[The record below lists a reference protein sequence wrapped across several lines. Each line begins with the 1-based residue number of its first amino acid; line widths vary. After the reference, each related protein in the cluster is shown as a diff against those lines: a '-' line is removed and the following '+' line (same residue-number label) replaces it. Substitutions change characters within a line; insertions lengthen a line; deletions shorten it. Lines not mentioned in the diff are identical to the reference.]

1 MADTPLGKMIIEMGF
16 DDSSFSKG
24 ITGVNKQL
32 AALKND
38 LKTSQT
44 SFSTFGKGVDGV
56 RSPMEVLNKSIAK
69 QKEQL
74 DLLKKSYSGS
84 LVDGKATSSTQN
96 YANQI
101 SRANAQLAQYQAQL
115 KNAAIEQYKQTSILP
130 KLSSGFEK
138 ISGGLDTVSRKTAP
152 VTVGI
157 TAAFA
162 KGIQAATNFNGK
174 MTEIQA
180 LLADDTSPKQLAQ
193 NMDVLSSKSKQW
205 ARQYG
210 IDTSSINEGMEEM
223 IKRGYDF
230 NQTVGAMPA
239 VLDASRASGEDFG
252 TVMSA
257 STAILEQFGLKTEDT
272 ASMMKNTQRVT
283 DSLTFVA
290 NKTSAGFE
298 DMGVAMEYVG
308 PVAHSLGMN
317 VEQTA
322 AAVGLLSNNGIE
334 GEKAGTSLRGALSR
348 LLKPTKQSSAAFEEL
363 GINIDEWK
371 KGNIGLPDM
380 LDTIKKHTE
389 GMTDAEKSS
398 LVAKAFGVEAQ
409 TGMNVLI
416 NQGGDA
422 LRNLTKETQNATGY
436 TKKLADQM
444 NNSDKNAFNKAK
456 ATLEVL
462 SIDLGQKLLP
472 SIIPVVKEIDNL
484 AGSFSKLSPETQQ
497 FIIKMAIAAAAVA
510 PTAKALSGLTS
521 IISGVT
527 GGLARIGAKGAGE
540 LALRGIA
547 TEAEGATAAI
557 AGGGGLSTSLGGIS
571 PILAGLSPVAV
582 GVLGVA
588 GLAGLIIGVSKAVD
602 EAKDR
607 VKFFGQVEVP
617 KETVDKIDNFR
628 DRVDKAKVAM
638 EEFGTGSQNSAQ
650 KVKDAINS
658 LSEGTKGDIDKSTKE
673 LEDAMKRTG
682 YTADQIAE
690 MKKRGENAKSVVA
703 AAANDISQVYINA
716 NKRDEKNRALTVDE
730 QARVSSN
737 MQVIFESEAD
747 ALKITGEK
755 KNTLMKALN
764 GEFNNMSKSQA
775 QQVINDM
782 RGMKEQANK
791 EYEQQKADQ
800 QKLLDG
806 KIITQDTYNENMAAA
821 EQERVDKLR
830 KYGTAVA
837 QAEEVLRGN
846 LKLGE
851 AGYSQWRTNAE
862 NEIRTYTENTGI
874 GLDDL
879 LAKLGDV
886 NKKTADSGNV
896 LAKYAVGMSN
906 DTKKA
911 NDAWNT
917 MIFDP
922 KTGEIKT
929 NIPEAIAEALKGKDG
944 WDNMQFILKNAN
956 LTTNARFAVAEA
968 LIASGQ
974 WDQLSPE
981 QKNLVVNNQQGL
993 LAIADSRQNMKI
1005 WNEMPDSVKKI
1016 LGDNKDF
1023 LQNKETAQQALT
1035 GWNTLPAQTKKLL
1048 GDDTDF
1054 LSKKGNAAQ
1063 ALNTWNSMPEN
1074 VKKLLGNDTD
1084 FQNKK
1089 GAAASAL
1096 KAWDAMPEN
1105 VKKMLANNFD
1115 VLSKKEGATNAILQ
1129 WNNLPTNTKKLLASN
1144 QTASGVNSAN
1154 SWIQNNFLG
1163 KTVDLNANS
1172 KPASDTLNS
1181 FLSTPVSKTI
1191 DLIIKKTNN
1200 AQGTPYHPGG
1210 LAMVNDQKGP
1220 TYKELISLPN
1230 GVSFIPEGRDV
1241 TMPLPKGTK
1250 ILKASK
1256 TAQLIPKY
1264 ADGTGGI
1271 PADAK
1276 IFRDMRAVQQQLVVN
1291 TPVVNNSGQLNT
1303 IIELLKL
1310 MSGSNNE
1317 SLIKAIRALANRPS
1331 VSIFDKKDAAKT
1343 LTKLISENQEKDTLI
1358 QTLIGG
1364 HNP

>member
-16 DDSSFSKG
+16 DDSSFAKG
-24 ITGVNKQL
+24 VTGVNKQL

-56 RSPMEVLNKSIAK
+56 KSPMEVLTKSIEA
-69 QKEQL
+69 QKRQL
-74 DLLKKSYSGS
+74 DLLKKSYNGS
-84 LVDGKATSSTQN
+84 LIDGKASSSTQK
-96 YANQI
+96 YATDI
-101 SRANAQLAQYQAQL
+101 SRANAQL

-130 KLSSGFEK
+130 KMSSGLGKVSSGLSSIASK
-138 ISGGLDTVSRKTAP
+138 AMPASIA
-152 VTVGI
+152 I
-157 TAAFA
+157 TATFA

-180 LLADDTSPKQLAQ
+180 LLSDGTPA
-193 NMDVLSSKSKQW
+193 NVLSKQMDTLSDKSKQW

-210 IDTSSINEGMEEM
+210 IDTSSINDGMEEM

-298 DMGVAMEYVG
+298 DMGIAMEYVG

-472 SIIPVVKEIDNL
+472 SIVPIVKEIDNL
-484 AGSFSKLSPETQQ
+484 AGSFEKLSPETQQ
-497 FIIKMAIAAAAVA
+497 FIIKMAIAAAAVY
-510 PTAKALSGLTS
+510 PTTKALEKMTDATKGVIDGLKY
-521 IISGVT
+521 
-527 GGLARIGAKGAGE
+527 LGAKEAGK

-547 TEAEGATAAI
+547 TEAGGATAAI
-557 AGGGGLSTSLGGIS
+557 SGGGGLSASLGGIS

-628 DRVDKAKVAM
+628 DRIDKAKVAM

-673 LEDAMKRTG
+673 LEEAMKRTG
-682 YTADQIAE
+682 YTAEQIAE
-690 MKKRGENAKSVVA
+690 MKKRGESAKSVVE

-747 ALKITGEK
+747 ALKITGDK

-782 RGMKEQANK
+782 RGMREQANK
-791 EYEQQKADQ
+791 EYDQQAADQ
-800 QKLLDG
+800 
-806 KIITQDTYNENMAAA
+806 
-821 EQERVDKLR
+821 
-830 KYGTAVA
+830 
-837 QAEEVLRGN
+837 
-846 LKLGE
+846 
-851 AGYSQWRTNAE
+851 
-862 NEIRTYTENTGI
+862 
-874 GLDDL
+874 
-879 LAKLGDV
+879 
-886 NKKTADSGNV
+886 
-896 LAKYAVGMSN
+896 
-906 DTKKA
+906 
-911 NDAWNT
+911 
-917 MIFDP
+917 
-922 KTGEIKT
+922 
-929 NIPEAIAEALKGKDG
+929 
-944 WDNMQFILKNAN
+944 KNC
-956 LTTNARFAVAEA
+956 LT
-968 LIASGQ
+968 
-974 WDQLSPE
+974 
-981 QKNLVVNNQQGL
+981 
-993 LAIADSRQNMKI
+993 
-1005 WNEMPDSVKKI
+1005 VK
-1016 LGDNKDF
+1016 
-1023 LQNKETAQQALT
+1023 
-1035 GWNTLPAQTKKLL
+1035 
-1048 GDDTDF
+1048 
-1054 LSKKGNAAQ
+1054 
-1063 ALNTWNSMPEN
+1063 
-1074 VKKLLGNDTD
+1074 
-1084 FQNKK
+1084 
-1089 GAAASAL
+1089 
-1096 KAWDAMPEN
+1096 
-1105 VKKMLANNFD
+1105 
-1115 VLSKKEGATNAILQ
+1115 
-1129 WNNLPTNTKKLLASN
+1129 
-1144 QTASGVNSAN
+1144 
-1154 SWIQNNFLG
+1154 
-1163 KTVDLNANS
+1163 
-1172 KPASDTLNS
+1172 
-1181 FLSTPVSKTI
+1181 
-1191 DLIIKKTNN
+1191 
-1200 AQGTPYHPGG
+1200 
-1210 LAMVNDQKGP
+1210 
-1220 TYKELISLPN
+1220 
-1230 GVSFIPEGRDV
+1230 
-1241 TMPLPKGTK
+1241 
-1250 ILKASK
+1250 
-1256 TAQLIPKY
+1256 
-1264 ADGTGGI
+1264 
-1271 PADAK
+1271 
-1276 IFRDMRAVQQQLVVN
+1276 
-1291 TPVVNNSGQLNT
+1291 
-1303 IIELLKL
+1303 
-1310 MSGSNNE
+1310 
-1317 SLIKAIRALANRPS
+1317 
-1331 VSIFDKKDAAKT
+1331 
-1343 LTKLISENQEKDTLI
+1343 
-1358 QTLIGG
+1358 
-1364 HNP
+1364 

>member
-16 DDSSFSKG
+16 DDSSFAKG
-24 ITGVNKQL
+24 VTGVNKQL

-56 RSPMEVLNKSIAK
+56 KSPMEVLTKSIEA
-69 QKEQL
+69 QKRQL
-74 DLLKKSYSGS
+74 DLLKKSYNGS
-84 LVDGKATSSTQN
+84 LIDGKASSSTQK
-96 YANQI
+96 YATDI
-101 SRANAQLAQYQAQL
+101 SRANAQLMQYQAQL

-130 KLSSGFEK
+130 KMSSGLGKVSSGLSSIASK
-138 ISGGLDTVSRKTAP
+138 AMPASIA
-152 VTVGI
+152 I
-157 TAAFA
+157 TATFA

-180 LLADDTSPKQLAQ
+180 LLSDGTPA
-193 NMDVLSSKSKQW
+193 NVLSKQMDTLSDKSKQW

-210 IDTSSINEGMEEM
+210 IDTSSINDGMEEM

-521 IISGVT
+521 ILSGVT
-527 GGLARIGAKGAGE
+527 GGLARFGARGAGK
-540 LALRGIA
+540 LALEGIT
-547 TEAEGATAAI
+547 TEAGLAAK
-557 AGGGGLSTSLGGIS
+557 AVGGSGGLAAELGGIS
-571 PILAGLSPVAV
+571 PILAGISPIAV
-582 GVLGVA
+582 GALGTA
-588 GLAGLIIGVSKAVD
+588 GLAGLIIGVLDQVSKLEDKHNVFGTINVPDETYNKVKNFEEKVEGLKTATEKFGAIGPKAFNDVKQAIADMGTAANSDIDAATQKLIDDAKILGWSDDQIKNLKQGGSKAKDVIKAATD
-602 EAKDR
+602 DMTNIYQNAAKNHR
-607 VKFFGQVEVP
+607 Q
-617 KETVDKIDNFR
+617 I
-628 DRVDKAKVAM
+628 
-638 EEFGTGSQNSAQ
+638 
-650 KVKDAINS
+650 
-658 LSEGTKGDIDKSTKE
+658 
-673 LEDAMKRTG
+673 
-682 YTADQIAE
+682 TADENSKIIADQ
-690 MKKRGENAKSVVA
+690 N
-703 AAANDISQVYINA
+703 
-716 NKRDEKNRALTVDE
+716 
-730 QARVSSN
+730 
-737 MQVIFESEAD
+737 VIAGQELD
-747 ALKITGEK
+747 ALKITGSK
-755 KNTLMKALN
+755 KTAVMKALN
-764 GEFNNMSKSQA
+764 GDMTNMSVETANNVSDSLTKLMDSENDSYKKKMAAAKELFENGKMSAQEYNETTEA
-775 QQVINDM
+775 YNNQHKQIMEKYGVDLAATQQVIIDNMQKGTQSYGAYM
-782 RGMKEQANK
+782 RRQSEQFANYGLDFEEMLK
-791 EYEQQKADQ
+791 KAGSGAKSSTQELGDSSKLLAQYAKNMSSDVKKAD
-800 QKLLDG
+800 
-806 KIITQDTYNENMAAA
+806 DTWNS
-821 EQERVDKLR
+821 L
-830 KYGTAVA
+830 
-837 QAEEVLRGN
+837 VL
-846 LKLGE
+846 
-851 AGYSQWRTNAE
+851 
-862 NEIRTYTENTGI
+862 
-874 GLDDL
+874 
-879 LAKLGDV
+879 
-886 NKKTADSGNV
+886 
-896 LAKYAVGMSN
+896 
-906 DTKKA
+906 
-911 NDAWNT
+911 
-917 MIFDP
+917 DP
-922 KTGEIKT
+922 KTGKV
-929 NIPEAIAEALKGKDG
+929 
-944 WDNMQFILKNAN
+944 
-956 LTTNARFAVAEA
+956 TTNAAQVVADTLKQKGGWEQIQFVIKHANLSTNAKASILEAV
-968 LIASGQ
+968 IASGQ
-974 WDQLSPE
+974 WDSLSPKDKE
-981 QKNLVVNNQQGL
+981 LFIHNQQGL
-993 LAIADSRQNMKI
+993 LAIAASQQKLNE
-1005 WNEMPDSVKKI
+1005 WNSIPDEV
-1016 LGDNKDF
+1016 
-1023 LQNKETAQQALT
+1023 
-1035 GWNTLPAQTKKLL
+1035 KKLL
-1048 GDDTDF
+1048 GD
-1054 LSKKGNAAQ
+1054 
-1063 ALNTWNSMPEN
+1063 NSNFINNEAN
-1074 VKKLLGNDTD
+1074 
-1084 FQNKK
+1084 
-1089 GAAASAL
+1089 ASAIL
-1096 KAWDAMPEN
+1096 DAWNKATLE
-1105 VKKMLANNFD
+1105 
-1115 VLSKKEGATNAILQ
+1115 E
-1129 WNNLPTNTKKLLASN
+1129 KKLLAQNLTLKPKMDAQAIIDSLQGKTVPLGAN
-1144 QTASGVNSAN
+1144 NNTGQGVNSAAAT
-1154 SWIQNNFLG
+1154 IAALQG
-1163 KTVDLNANS
+1163 KTVGIDANDS
-1172 KPASDTLNS
+1172 GARKTLS
-1181 FLSTPVSKTI
+1181 GFLGDIPTSKTI
-1191 DLIIKKTNN
+1191 DLIINKTNN

-1271 PADAK
+1271 PANAK

-1291 TPVVNNSGQLNT
+1291 TPVVDNSSQLNV

-1317 SLIKAIRALANRPS
+1317 SLIKAIQSLANRPS
-1331 VSIFDKKDAAKT
+1331 VSVFDKKDAAKT

>member
-16 DDSSFSKG
+16 DDSSFAKG
-24 ITGVNKQL
+24 VTGVNKQL

-56 RSPMEVLNKSIAK
+56 RSPMEVLTKSIET
-69 QKEQL
+69 QKRQL
-74 DLLKKSYSGS
+74 DLLKKSYNGS
-84 LVDGKATSSTQN
+84 LIDGKASSSTQK
-96 YANQI
+96 YATDI
-101 SRANAQLAQYQAQL
+101 SRANAQLMQYQAQL

-130 KLSSGFEK
+130 KMSSGLGK
-138 ISGGLDTVSRKTAP
+138 VSSGLNSIASKAMP
-152 VTVGI
+152 ASIAI
-157 TAAFA
+157 TATFA

-180 LLADDTSPKQLAQ
+180 LLSDGTPA
-193 NMDVLSSKSKQW
+193 NVLSKQMDALSDKSKQW

-210 IDTSSINEGMEEM
+210 IDTSSINDGMEEM

-298 DMGVAMEYVG
+298 DMGIAMEYVG

-497 FIIKMAIAAAAVA
+497 FIVHMALGAAAIA

-521 IISGVT
+521 ILSGVT
-527 GGLARIGAKGAGE
+527 GGLAKLGAKGAGE
-540 LALRGIA
+540 LALKGIA
-547 TEAEGATAAI
+547 TGATGAATEV
-557 AGGGGLSTSLGGIS
+557 GGLSAV
-571 PILAGLSPVAV
+571 LAGMGPASMIAI
-582 GVLGVA
+582 GALGAA
-588 GLAGLIIGVSKAVD
+588 GLGLVIWKLTEGLREQQKEVSKWGTVVGS
-602 EAKDR
+602 EASGKLDTLNQ
-607 VKFFGQVEVP
+607 KF
-617 KETVDKIDNFR
+617 
-628 DRVDKAKVAM
+628 VA
-638 EEFGTGSQNSAQ
+638 
-650 KVKDAINS
+650 VKDAAIQFDVQGSPAIGNVKQAIS
-658 LSEGTKGDIDKSTKE
+658 DLGTAASES
-673 LEDAMKRTG
+673 
-682 YTADQIAE
+682 
-690 MKKRGENAKSVVA
+690 
-703 AAANDISQVYINA
+703 
-716 NKRDEKNRALTVDE
+716 
-730 QARVSSN
+730 
-737 MQVIFESEAD
+737 
-747 ALKITGEK
+747 ITE
-755 KNTLMKALN
+755 TEKALIK
-764 GEFNNMSKSQA
+764 GAETAGLTDK
-775 QQVINDM
+775 QVNDAKA
-782 RGMKEQANK
+782 GL
-791 EYEQQKADQ
+791 EQQKANVQSITDQTTAIYQNAANAHRGITDTERSIVESNQ
-800 QKLLDG
+800 QKLIETTIKNYGITGNKAKEVMKVFNGDLKSMNDDALKQSSAGISKMMQEEIKTYKTGQASLDSAKASG
-806 KIITQDTYNENMAAA
+806 K
-821 EQERVDKLR
+821 
-830 KYGTAVA
+830 
-837 QAEEVLRGN
+837 
-846 LKLGE
+846 LKADE
-851 AGYSQWRTNAE
+851 Y
-862 NEIRTYTENTGI
+862 
-874 GLDDL
+874 
-879 LAKLGDV
+879 
-886 NKKTADSGNV
+886 NKKTQALEKSHNDTME
-896 LAKYAVGMSN
+896 KYGEEYVKVRAEQQQREIDNLQGGAHKIERQRAIIQKNQQQLKDDFKKFGLDYDQVMSN
-906 DTKKA
+906 VGKSGDKGSKAFGDTGNLIAQYTTKMSADAKKA
-911 NDAWNT
+911 NDSWNG
-917 MIFDP
+917 IILDP
-922 KTGEIKT
+922 KTGKMT
-929 NIPEAIAEALKGKDG
+929 TDAPKAIAEALNAKGG

-956 LTTNARFAVAEA
+956 LSTNARIKIAEA
-968 LIASGQ
+968 LIANGQ
-974 WDQLSPE
+974 WNQMTPE
-981 QKNLVVNNQQGL
+981 QKQLVVNNNPALQ
-993 LAIADSRQNMKI
+993 AITS
-1005 WNEMPDSVKKI
+1005 
-1016 LGDNKDF
+1016 G
-1023 LQNKETAQQALT
+1023 
-1035 GWNTLPAQTKKLL
+1035 
-1048 GDDTDF
+1048 
-1054 LSKKGNAAQ
+1054 KGSMAS
-1063 ALNTWNSMPEN
+1063 WNSMPEN

-1089 GAAASAL
+1089 GAAANAL

-1105 VKKMLANNFD
+1105 VKKMFADNAD
-1115 VLSKKEGATNAILQ
+1115 VLSKKKGAADAITQ
-1129 WNNLPTNTKKLLASN
+1129 WNSLSPKQQKLLA
-1144 QTASGVNSAN
+1144 
-1154 SWIQNNFLG
+1154 QNLTG
-1163 KTVDLNANS
+1163 DG
-1172 KPASDTLNS
+1172 
-1181 FLSTPVSKTI
+1181 VSKAQRAI
-1191 DLIIKKTNN
+1191 DSLPKEKNTTLTTTHKNIFQEIYEKITKHATGTN
-1200 AQGTPYHPGG
+1200 YHQGG
-1210 LAMVNDQKGP
+1210 LAMVNDQKGSL
-1220 TYKELISLPN
+1220 YKELITLPT
-1230 GVSFIPEGRDV
+1230 GQSFIPEGRDV
-1241 TMPLPKGTK
+1241 VLNLPRGSSV
-1250 ILKASK
+1250 LKASK

-1271 PADAK
+1271 PANAK

-1291 TPVVNNSGQLNT
+1291 APGIDNSGQLNA

-1317 SLIKAIRALANRPS
+1317 SLIKAIQSLANRP
-1331 VSIFDKKDAAKT
+1331 VNAVFDKDEAARA
-1343 LTKLISENQEKDTLI
+1343 LTPSITKQQSINQSIDNI
-1358 QTLIGG
+1358 VNGRR
-1364 HNP
+1364 N

>member
-16 DDSSFSKG
+16 DDSSFAKG
-24 ITGVNKQL
+24 VTGVNKQL

-56 RSPMEVLNKSIAK
+56 KSPMEVLTKSIEA
-69 QKEQL
+69 QKRQL
-74 DLLKKSYSGS
+74 DLLKKSYNGS
-84 LVDGKATSSTQN
+84 LIDGKASSSTQK
-96 YANQI
+96 YATDI
-101 SRANAQLAQYQAQL
+101 SRANAQL

-130 KLSSGFEK
+130 KMSSGLGKVSSGLSSIASK
-138 ISGGLDTVSRKTAP
+138 AMPASIA
-152 VTVGI
+152 I
-157 TAAFA
+157 TATFA

-180 LLADDTSPKQLAQ
+180 LLSDGTPA
-193 NMDVLSSKSKQW
+193 NVLSKQMDTLSDKSKQW

-210 IDTSSINEGMEEM
+210 IDTSSINDGMEEM

-472 SIIPVVKEIDNL
+472 SIVPIVKEIDNL
-484 AGSFSKLSPETQQ
+484 AGSFEKLSPETQQ
-497 FIIKMAIAAAAVA
+497 FIIKMAIAAAAVY
-510 PTAKALSGLTS
+510 PTTKALEKMTDATKGVIDGLKY
-521 IISGVT
+521 
-527 GGLARIGAKGAGE
+527 LGAKGAGK

-547 TEAEGATAAI
+547 TEAGGATAAI
-557 AGGGGLSTSLGGIS
+557 SGGGGLSASLGGIS

-628 DRVDKAKVAM
+628 DRIDKAKVAM

-673 LEDAMKRTG
+673 LEEAMKRTG
-682 YTADQIAE
+682 YTAEQIAE
-690 MKKRGENAKSVVA
+690 MKKRGESAKSVVE

-747 ALKITGEK
+747 ALKITGDK

-782 RGMKEQANK
+782 RGMREQANK
-791 EYEQQKADQ
+791 EYDQQAADQ
-800 QKLLDG
+800 
-806 KIITQDTYNENMAAA
+806 
-821 EQERVDKLR
+821 
-830 KYGTAVA
+830 
-837 QAEEVLRGN
+837 
-846 LKLGE
+846 
-851 AGYSQWRTNAE
+851 
-862 NEIRTYTENTGI
+862 
-874 GLDDL
+874 
-879 LAKLGDV
+879 
-886 NKKTADSGNV
+886 
-896 LAKYAVGMSN
+896 
-906 DTKKA
+906 
-911 NDAWNT
+911 
-917 MIFDP
+917 
-922 KTGEIKT
+922 
-929 NIPEAIAEALKGKDG
+929 
-944 WDNMQFILKNAN
+944 KNC
-956 LTTNARFAVAEA
+956 LT
-968 LIASGQ
+968 
-974 WDQLSPE
+974 
-981 QKNLVVNNQQGL
+981 
-993 LAIADSRQNMKI
+993 
-1005 WNEMPDSVKKI
+1005 VK
-1016 LGDNKDF
+1016 
-1023 LQNKETAQQALT
+1023 
-1035 GWNTLPAQTKKLL
+1035 
-1048 GDDTDF
+1048 
-1054 LSKKGNAAQ
+1054 
-1063 ALNTWNSMPEN
+1063 
-1074 VKKLLGNDTD
+1074 
-1084 FQNKK
+1084 
-1089 GAAASAL
+1089 
-1096 KAWDAMPEN
+1096 
-1105 VKKMLANNFD
+1105 
-1115 VLSKKEGATNAILQ
+1115 
-1129 WNNLPTNTKKLLASN
+1129 
-1144 QTASGVNSAN
+1144 
-1154 SWIQNNFLG
+1154 
-1163 KTVDLNANS
+1163 
-1172 KPASDTLNS
+1172 
-1181 FLSTPVSKTI
+1181 
-1191 DLIIKKTNN
+1191 
-1200 AQGTPYHPGG
+1200 
-1210 LAMVNDQKGP
+1210 
-1220 TYKELISLPN
+1220 
-1230 GVSFIPEGRDV
+1230 
-1241 TMPLPKGTK
+1241 
-1250 ILKASK
+1250 
-1256 TAQLIPKY
+1256 
-1264 ADGTGGI
+1264 
-1271 PADAK
+1271 
-1276 IFRDMRAVQQQLVVN
+1276 
-1291 TPVVNNSGQLNT
+1291 
-1303 IIELLKL
+1303 
-1310 MSGSNNE
+1310 
-1317 SLIKAIRALANRPS
+1317 
-1331 VSIFDKKDAAKT
+1331 
-1343 LTKLISENQEKDTLI
+1343 
-1358 QTLIGG
+1358 
-1364 HNP
+1364 

>member
-16 DDSSFSKG
+16 DDSSFAKG
-24 ITGVNKQL
+24 VTGVNKQL

-56 RSPMEVLNKSIAK
+56 KSPMEVLTKSIEA
-69 QKEQL
+69 QKRQL
-74 DLLKKSYSGS
+74 DLLKKSYNGS
-84 LVDGKATSSTQN
+84 LIDGKASSSTQK
-96 YANQI
+96 YATDI
-101 SRANAQLAQYQAQL
+101 SRANAQLMQYQAQL

-130 KLSSGFEK
+130 KMSSGLGKVSSGLSSIASK
-138 ISGGLDTVSRKTAP
+138 AMPASIA
-152 VTVGI
+152 
-157 TAAFA
+157 
-162 KGIQAATNFNGK
+162 IQAATNFNGK

-180 LLADDTSPKQLAQ
+180 LLSDGTPA
-193 NMDVLSSKSKQW
+193 NVLSKQMDTLSDKSKQW

-210 IDTSSINEGMEEM
+210 IDTSSINDGMEEM

-521 IISGVT
+521 ILSGVT
-527 GGLARIGAKGAGE
+527 GGLARFGARGAGK
-540 LALRGIA
+540 LALEGIT
-547 TEAEGATAAI
+547 TEAGLAAK
-557 AGGGGLSTSLGGIS
+557 AVGGSGGLAAELGGIS
-571 PILAGLSPVAV
+571 PILAGISPIAV
-582 GVLGVA
+582 GALGTA
-588 GLAGLIIGVSKAVD
+588 GLAGLIIGVLDQVSKLEDKHNVFGTINVPDETYNKVKNFEEKVEGLKTATEKFGAIGPKAFNDVKQAIADMGTAANSDIDAATQKLIDDAKILGWSDDQIKNLKQGGSKAKDVIKAATD
-602 EAKDR
+602 DMTNIYQNAAKNHR
-607 VKFFGQVEVP
+607 Q
-617 KETVDKIDNFR
+617 I
-628 DRVDKAKVAM
+628 
-638 EEFGTGSQNSAQ
+638 
-650 KVKDAINS
+650 
-658 LSEGTKGDIDKSTKE
+658 
-673 LEDAMKRTG
+673 
-682 YTADQIAE
+682 TADENSKIIADQ
-690 MKKRGENAKSVVA
+690 N
-703 AAANDISQVYINA
+703 
-716 NKRDEKNRALTVDE
+716 
-730 QARVSSN
+730 
-737 MQVIFESEAD
+737 VIAGQELD
-747 ALKITGEK
+747 ALKITGSK
-755 KNTLMKALN
+755 KTAVMKALN
-764 GEFNNMSKSQA
+764 GDMTNMSVETANNVSDSLTKLMDSENDSYKKKMAAAKELFENGKMSAQEYNETTEA
-775 QQVINDM
+775 YNNQHKQIMEKYGVDLAATQQVIIDNMQKGTQSYGAYM
-782 RGMKEQANK
+782 RRQSEQFANYGLDFEEMLK
-791 EYEQQKADQ
+791 KAGSGAKSSTQELGDSSKLLAQYAKNMSSDVKKAD
-800 QKLLDG
+800 
-806 KIITQDTYNENMAAA
+806 DTWNS
-821 EQERVDKLR
+821 L
-830 KYGTAVA
+830 
-837 QAEEVLRGN
+837 VL
-846 LKLGE
+846 
-851 AGYSQWRTNAE
+851 
-862 NEIRTYTENTGI
+862 
-874 GLDDL
+874 
-879 LAKLGDV
+879 
-886 NKKTADSGNV
+886 
-896 LAKYAVGMSN
+896 
-906 DTKKA
+906 
-911 NDAWNT
+911 
-917 MIFDP
+917 DP
-922 KTGEIKT
+922 KTGKV
-929 NIPEAIAEALKGKDG
+929 
-944 WDNMQFILKNAN
+944 
-956 LTTNARFAVAEA
+956 TTNAAQVVADTLKQKGGWEQIQFVMKHANLSTNAKASILEAV
-968 LIASGQ
+968 IASGQ
-974 WDQLSPE
+974 WDSLSPKDKE
-981 QKNLVVNNQQGL
+981 LFIHNQQGL
-993 LAIADSRQNMKI
+993 LAIAASQQKLNE
-1005 WNEMPDSVKKI
+1005 WNSIPDEV
-1016 LGDNKDF
+1016 
-1023 LQNKETAQQALT
+1023 
-1035 GWNTLPAQTKKLL
+1035 KKLL
-1048 GDDTDF
+1048 GD
-1054 LSKKGNAAQ
+1054 
-1063 ALNTWNSMPEN
+1063 NSNFINNEAN
-1074 VKKLLGNDTD
+1074 
-1084 FQNKK
+1084 
-1089 GAAASAL
+1089 ASAIL
-1096 KAWDAMPEN
+1096 DAWNKATLE
-1105 VKKMLANNFD
+1105 
-1115 VLSKKEGATNAILQ
+1115 E
-1129 WNNLPTNTKKLLASN
+1129 KKLLAQNLTLKPKMDAQAIIDSLQGKTVPLGAN
-1144 QTASGVNSAN
+1144 NNTGQGVNSAAAT
-1154 SWIQNNFLG
+1154 IAALQG
-1163 KTVDLNANS
+1163 KTVGIDANDS
-1172 KPASDTLNS
+1172 GARKTLS
-1181 FLSTPVSKTI
+1181 GFLGDIPTSKTI
-1191 DLIIKKTNN
+1191 DLIINKTNN

-1271 PADAK
+1271 PANAK

-1291 TPVVNNSGQLNT
+1291 TPVVDNSSQLNV

-1317 SLIKAIRALANRPS
+1317 SLIKAIQSLANRPS
-1331 VSIFDKKDAAKT
+1331 VSVFDKKDAAKT

>member
-16 DDSSFSKG
+16 DDSSFAKG
-24 ITGVNKQL
+24 VTGVNKQL
-32 AALKND
+32 SALKND

-56 RSPMEVLNKSIAK
+56 RSPMEVLTKSIET
-69 QKEQL
+69 QKRQL
-74 DLLKKSYSGS
+74 DLLKKSYDGS
-84 LVDGKATSSTQN
+84 LVDGKASSSTQK
-96 YANQI
+96 YAADI
-101 SRANAQLAQYQAQL
+101 SRANAQLMQYHAQL

-130 KLSSGFEK
+130 KMSSGLGK
-138 ISGGLDTVSRKTAP
+138 VSSGLNSIASKAMP
-152 VTVGI
+152 ASIAI
-157 TAAFA
+157 TATFA

-180 LLADDTSPKQLAQ
+180 LLSDGTPA
-193 NMDVLSSKSKQW
+193 NVLSKQMDTLSDKSKQW

-210 IDTSSINEGMEEM
+210 IDTSSINDGMEEM

-422 LRNLTKETQNATGY
+422 LHNLTKETQNATGY

-484 AGSFSKLSPETQQ
+484 AGSFEKLSPETQQ
-497 FIIKMAIAAAAVA
+497 FIIHMALGAAAIA

-547 TEAEGATAAI
+547 TEAGGATAAI
-557 AGGGGLSTSLGGIS
+557 AGGGGLSASLAGIS

-582 GVLGVA
+582 GALGVA
-588 GLAGLIIGVSKAVD
+588 GLAGLIIVVSKAVD
-602 EAKDR
+602 EAKER
-607 VKFFGQVEVP
+607 MKLFGTVNVP
-617 KETVDKIDNFR
+617 QETVSKVENFKSKID
-628 DRVDKAKVAM
+628 DL
-638 EEFGTGSQNSAQ
+638 TGATT
-650 KVKDAINS
+650 
-658 LSEGTKGDIDKSTKE
+658 LFETEGTKAFKNVAQAISDLKTTTDSDIDSSTKKLVDE
-673 LEDAMKRTG
+673 AKNLGFGKDVIDNIKSGGT
-682 YTADQIAE
+682 TAKA
-690 MKKRGENAKSVVA
+690 VVQQA
-703 AAANDISQVYINA
+703 TDEITNIYKNA
-716 NKRDEKNRALTVDE
+716 NGE
-730 QARVSSN
+730 QGKLSFIQQT
-737 MQVIFESEAD
+737 QVA
-747 ALKITGEK
+747 T
-755 KNTLMKALN
+755 
-764 GEFNNMSKSQA
+764 A
-775 QQVINDM
+775 QQ
-782 RGMKEQANK
+782 
-791 EYEQQKADQ
+791 
-800 QKLLDG
+800 
-806 KIITQDTYNENMAAA
+806 KIA
-821 EQERVDKLR
+821 EQEI
-830 KYGTAVA
+830 TA
-837 QAEEVLRGN
+837 
-846 LKLGE
+846 LG
-851 AGYSQWRTNAE
+851 
-862 NEIRTYTENTGI
+862 ITG
-874 GLDDL
+874 
-879 LAKLGDV
+879 
-886 NKKTADSGNV
+886 NKKKALMQA
-896 LAKYAVGMSN
+896 LAGDINNISAQQAREYEANIQEILNKSN
-906 DTKKA
+906 DTFSQKKSQLEDLL
-911 NDAWNT
+911 NHGKITQEQYTSQEKQIQNEHDATTKAYLSTLENMIMKQGEGLLEGTDQYNT
-917 MIFDP
+917 WYNSA
-922 KTGEIKT
+922 K
-929 NIPEAIAEALKGKDG
+929 
-944 WDNMQFILKNAN
+944 FILEQYGVNIDSLSQK
-956 LTTNARFAVAEA
+956 
-968 LIASGQ
+968 SGT
-974 WDQLSPE
+974 
-981 QKNLVVNNQQGL
+981 
-993 LAIADSRQNMKI
+993 AIDAITATSNSLQI
-1005 WNEMPDSVKKI
+1005 WNSIPDPV
-1016 LGDNKDF
+1016 
-1023 LQNKETAQQALT
+1023 
-1035 GWNTLPAQTKKLL
+1035 KKLL
-1048 GDDTDF
+1048 GDNSDF
-1054 LSKKGNAAQ
+1054 KNHEDEATQLLIA
-1063 ALNTWNSMPEN
+1063 WN
-1074 VKKLLGNDTD
+1074 
-1084 FQNKK
+1084 
-1089 GAAASAL
+1089 
-1096 KAWDAMPEN
+1096 
-1105 VKKMLANNFD
+1105 LAT
-1115 VLSKKEGATNAILQ
+1115 APA
-1129 WNNLPTNTKKLLASN
+1129 KKLLAEDLTKNPTMSAQAMIN
-1144 QTASGVNSAN
+1144 TLTGKSVPLGAIDGTGKGVNSAAAT
-1154 SWIQNNFLG
+1154 IAALQG
-1163 KTVDLNANS
+1163 KTVGIDANDS
-1172 KPASDTLNS
+1172 GARKTLS
-1181 FLSTPVSKTI
+1181 GFLGDIPTSKTI
-1191 DLIIKKTNN
+1191 DLIINKTNN

-1271 PADAK
+1271 PANAK
-1276 IFRDMRAVQQQLVVN
+1276 IFSDMRAVQQQLVVN
-1291 TPVVNNSGQLNT
+1291 APVADNSSQLNT

-1331 VSIFDKKDAAKT
+1331 VSVFDKKDAAKT

>member
-115 KNAAIEQYKQTSILP
+115 KNAAVEQYKQTSILP

-180 LLADDTSPKQLAQ
+180 LLSDGTPA
-193 NMDVLSSKSKQW
+193 NVLSKQMDTLSDKSKQW

-210 IDTSSINEGMEEM
+210 IDTSSINDGMEEM

-298 DMGVAMEYVG
+298 DMGVAMEYIG
-308 PVAHSLGMN
+308 PVANSLGMSL
-317 VEQTA
+317 EETSSA
-322 AAVGLLSNNGIE
+322 IGLLSNNGIE

-348 LLKPTKQSSAAFEEL
+348 LLKPTKQSSAAFQEL
-363 GINIDEWK
+363 GINLDEWK

-380 LDTIKKHTE
+380 LDTIKKSTE
-389 GMTDAEKSS
+389 GMTQAEKSS
-398 LVAKAFGVEAQ
+398 LIAKAFGTEAQ
-409 TGMNVLI
+409 TGMNILI
-416 NQGGDA
+416 NQGGNA

-521 IISGVT
+521 ILSGVT

-547 TEAEGATAAI
+547 TEAGGATAAI
-557 AGGGGLSTSLGGIS
+557 AGGGGLSASLAGIS

-582 GVLGVA
+582 GALGVA
-588 GLAGLIIGVSKAVD
+588 GLAGLIVGVSKAVD
-602 EAKDR
+602 DAKDR

-617 KETVDKIDNFR
+617 KETVDKIDDFR

-658 LSEGTKGDIDKSTKE
+658 LSEGTKGDIDKATKE
-673 LEDAMKRTG
+673 VEAAMKRQG
-682 YTADQIAE
+682 YTDEQIEE
-690 MKKRGENAKSVVA
+690 MKSRGEKAKNTVQA
-703 AAANDISQVYINA
+703 AASDISQVYINA
-716 NKRDEKNRALTVDE
+716 NKRDVRNRALTVDE

-737 MQVIFESEAD
+737 MKVIFESEAD
-747 ALKITGEK
+747 ALKITGDK

-775 QQVINDM
+775 QQVVNDM
-782 RGMKEQANK
+782 RGMREQANK
-791 EYEQQKADQ
+791 EYDQ
-800 QKLLDG
+800 QTSDLKTLLDDQ
-806 KIITQDTYNENMAAA
+806 IITKQTYNERMAAA
-821 EQERVDKLR
+821 EQERKEKLER
-830 KYGTAVA
+830 YGVAVA
-837 QAEEVLRGN
+837 KAEDVIRGN

-851 AGYSQWRTNAE
+851 AGYKEWRENAE
-862 NEIRTYTENTGI
+862 AEM
-874 GLDDL
+874 GLYGESFDEALAKAGDASKKLGDNGKL
-879 LAKLGDV
+879 LAKY
-886 NKKTADSGNV
+886 TT
-896 LAKYAVGMSN
+896 GMS
-906 DTKKA
+906 DDAKKA
-911 NDAWNT
+911 NDAWNSI
-917 MIFDP
+917 IFDP

-929 NIPEAIAEALKGKDG
+929 NAPEAIAEAVKSKEG

-956 LTTNARFAVAEA
+956 LTTNARFTVAEA

-1115 VLSKKEGATNAILQ
+1115 VLAKKEGATNAILQ

-1144 QTASGVNSAN
+1144 QTSEGVNSAN
-1154 SWIQNNFLG
+1154 SWIENNFRG
-1163 KTVDLNANS
+1163 KTADLLANS
-1172 KPASDTLNS
+1172 QPAVDTLNS
-1181 FLSTPVSKTI
+1181 FLNLPAAKTVQIVASTTK
-1191 DLIIKKTNN
+1191 N

-1271 PADAK
+1271 PANAK

-1291 TPVVNNSGQLNT
+1291 TPVVDNSSQLNV

-1317 SLIKAIRALANRPS
+1317 SLIKAIQSLANRPS
-1331 VSIFDKKDAAKT
+1331 VSVFDKKDAAKT

>member
-16 DDSSFSKG
+16 DDSSFAKG
-24 ITGVNKQL
+24 VTGVNKQL

-56 RSPMEVLNKSIAK
+56 KSPMEVLTKSIEA
-69 QKEQL
+69 QKRQL
-74 DLLKKSYSGS
+74 DLLKKSYNGS
-84 LVDGKATSSTQN
+84 LIDGKASSSTQK
-96 YANQI
+96 YATDI
-101 SRANAQLAQYQAQL
+101 SRANAQLMQYQAQL

-130 KLSSGFEK
+130 KMSSGLGKVSSGLSSIASK
-138 ISGGLDTVSRKTAP
+138 AMPASIA
-152 VTVGI
+152 I
-157 TAAFA
+157 TATFA

-180 LLADDTSPKQLAQ
+180 LLSDGTPA
-193 NMDVLSSKSKQW
+193 NVLSKQMDTLSDKSKQW
-205 ARQYG
+205 ARRYG
-210 IDTSSINEGMEEM
+210 IDTSSINDGMEEM

-298 DMGVAMEYVG
+298 DMGIAMEYVG

-472 SIIPVVKEIDNL
+472 SIVPIVKEIDNL
-484 AGSFSKLSPETQQ
+484 AGSFEKLSPETQQ
-497 FIIKMAIAAAAVA
+497 FIIKMAIAAAAVY
-510 PTAKALSGLTS
+510 PTTKALEKMTDATKGVIDGLKY
-521 IISGVT
+521 
-527 GGLARIGAKGAGE
+527 LGAKGAGE

-547 TEAEGATAAI
+547 KEAGGATAAI
-557 AGGGGLSTSLGGIS
+557 SGGGGLSASLGGIS

-582 GVLGVA
+582 GALGVA

-617 KETVDKIDNFR
+617 KETVDKIDDFR
-628 DRVDKAKVAM
+628 GRIDKAKVAM

-650 KVKDAINS
+650 KVKEAINS

-673 LEDAMKRTG
+673 LEEAMKRTG
-682 YTADQIAE
+682 YTAEQIAE
-690 MKKRGENAKSVVA
+690 MKKRGENAKAVVEA
-703 AAANDISQVYINA
+703 SANDISQVYINA
-716 NKRDEKNRALTVDE
+716 NKRDERNRALTVDE
-730 QARVSSN
+730 QARISSD

-747 ALKITGEK
+747 ALKITGNK

-764 GEFNNMSKSQA
+764 GDFNNMSKAQA
-775 QQVINDM
+775 QQVIDDM

-791 EYEQQKADQ
+791 EYEQQAKDQ
-800 QKLLDG
+800 KTLLDG
-806 KIITQDTYNENMAAA
+806 KLITQDTYNENMAAA
-821 EQERVDKLR
+821 EQERVDKLS
-830 KYGTAVA
+830 KYGMAVA

-846 LKLGE
+846 LKQGE
-851 AGYSQWRTNAE
+851 AGYSEWRTNAE

-1074 VKKLLGNDTD
+1074 VKKLLGNDAD

-1105 VKKMLANNFD
+1105 VKKMFANNAD
-1115 VLSKKEGATNAILQ
+1115 VLSKKKGAADAITQ
-1129 WNNLPTNTKKLLASN
+1129 WNSLSPKQQKLLA
-1144 QTASGVNSAN
+1144 
-1154 SWIQNNFLG
+1154 QNLTG
-1163 KTVDLNANS
+1163 DG
-1172 KPASDTLNS
+1172 
-1181 FLSTPVSKTI
+1181 VSKAQRAI
-1191 DLIIKKTNN
+1191 DSLPKEKNTTLTTTHKNIFQEIYEKITKHATGTN
-1200 AQGTPYHPGG
+1200 YHQGG
-1210 LAMVNDQKGP
+1210 LAMVNDQKGSL
-1220 TYKELISLPN
+1220 YKELITLPT
-1230 GVSFIPEGRDV
+1230 GQSFIPEGRDV
-1241 TMPLPKGTK
+1241 VLNLPRGSSV
-1250 ILKASK
+1250 LKASK

-1271 PADAK
+1271 PANAK
-1276 IFRDMRAVQQQLVVN
+1276 IFRDMRAVQQQLVVSA
-1291 TPVVNNSGQLNT
+1291 PVVDNTGLLSAILKAILDSGTNNDV
-1303 IIELLKL
+1303 
-1310 MSGSNNE
+1310 
-1317 SLIKAIRALANRPS
+1317 IKAIQSLANRPAIA
-1331 VSIFDKKDAAKT
+1331 VFDKNEAARA
-1343 LTKLISENQEKDTLI
+1343 LTTPITKQQSINQSI
-1358 QTLIGG
+1358 NNIVNGRRNQ
-1364 HNP
+1364 

>member
-16 DDSSFSKG
+16 DDSNFSKG

-69 QKEQL
+69 QKEQI

-180 LLADDTSPKQLAQ
+180 LLADDTSPKKLAQ

-308 PVAHSLGMN
+308 PVANSLGMSL
-317 VEQTA
+317 EETSSA
-322 AAVGLLSNNGIE
+322 IGLLSNNGIE

-363 GINIDEWK
+363 GINLEEWK

-380 LDTIKKHTE
+380 LDTIKKSTE
-389 GMTDAEKSS
+389 GMTQAEKSS
-398 LVAKAFGVEAQ
+398 LIAKAFGTEAQ
-409 TGMNVLI
+409 TGMNILI
-416 NQGGDA
+416 DQGGNA

-521 IISGVT
+521 IVSGVT
-527 GGLARIGAKGAGE
+527 GSLARIGAKGAGE

-547 TEAEGATAAI
+547 TEAGGATAAI
-557 AGGGGLSTSLGGIS
+557 AGGGGLSASLAGIS

-582 GVLGVA
+582 GALGVA
-588 GLAGLIIGVSKAVD
+588 GLAGLIVGVSKAVD
-602 EAKDR
+602 DAKDR

-617 KETVDKIDNFR
+617 KETVDKIDDFR
-628 DRVDKAKVAM
+628 DRIDKAKVAM

-673 LEDAMKRTG
+673 LEEAMKRTG
-682 YTADQIAE
+682 YTAEQIAE
-690 MKKRGENAKSVVA
+690 MKKRGESAKSVVE

-737 MQVIFESEAD
+737 MKVIFESEAD
-747 ALKITGEK
+747 ALKITGDK
-755 KNTLMKALN
+755 KNTLMRALN

-782 RGMKEQANK
+782 RGMREQANK
-791 EYEQQKADQ
+791 EYDQQAADQ
-800 QKLLDG
+800 KKLLDG
-806 KIITQDTYNENMAAA
+806 HIITQDTYNENMAAA
-821 EQERVDKLR
+821 EQERVDKLS
-830 KYGTAVA
+830 KYGVAVA
-837 QAEEVLRGN
+837 KAEDVIRGN

-851 AGYSQWRTNAE
+851 AGYKEWRENAE
-862 NEIRTYTENTGI
+862 AEM
-874 GLDDL
+874 GLYGESFDEALAKAGDASKKLGDNGKL
-879 LAKLGDV
+879 LAKY
-886 NKKTADSGNV
+886 TT
-896 LAKYAVGMSN
+896 GMS
-906 DTKKA
+906 DDAKKA
-911 NDAWNT
+911 NDAWNSI
-917 MIFDP
+917 IFDP

-929 NIPEAIAEALKGKDG
+929 NAPEVIAEAVKSKEG

-956 LTTNARFAVAEA
+956 LTTNARFTVAEA

-993 LAIADSRQNMKI
+993 LAIADSKQNMQI
-1005 WNEMPDSVKKI
+1005 WNSIPDSVKKI
-1016 LGDNKDF
+1016 LGNNKDF
-1023 LQNKETAQQALT
+1023 LQNKETAQQALNS
-1035 GWNTLPAQTKKLL
+1035 WNSLPAPTKKLM
-1048 GDDTDF
+1048 GNDTDF
-1054 LSKKGNAAQ
+1054 LNKKGNVTN
-1063 ALNTWNSMPEN
+1063 ALNSWNSMPEN
-1074 VKKLLGNDTD
+1074 VKKLLGNDKD

-1089 GAAASAL
+1089 GAATSAL

-1105 VKKMLANNFD
+1105 VKKMFANNAD
-1115 VLSKKEGATNAILQ
+1115 VLSKKKGAADAISQ
-1129 WNNLPTNTKKLLASN
+1129 WNSLSPKKQELLAKN
-1144 QTASGVNSAN
+1144 LTGD
-1154 SWIQNNFLG
+1154 G
-1163 KTVDLNANS
+1163 
-1172 KPASDTLNS
+1172 
-1181 FLSTPVSKTI
+1181 VSKAQRAI
-1191 DLIIKKTNN
+1191 DSLPKEKNTTLTTTHKNIFQQIYEKITKHATGTN
-1200 AQGTPYHPGG
+1200 YHQGG
-1210 LAMVNDQKGP
+1210 LAMVNDQRGSL
-1220 TYKELISLPN
+1220 YKELITLPT
-1230 GVSFIPEGRDV
+1230 GQSFIPEGRDV
-1241 TMPLPKGTK
+1241 VLNLPRGSNV
-1250 ILKASK
+1250 LKASK

-1271 PADAK
+1271 PANAK
-1276 IFRDMRAVQQQLVVN
+1276 IFRDMRAVQQQLVVS
-1291 TPVVNNSGQLNT
+1291 TPASDNSINEGTLNHILET
-1303 IIELLKL
+1303 LKIISQKET
-1310 MSGSNNE
+1310 
-1317 SLIKAIRALANRPS
+1317 AFY
-1331 VSIFDKKDAAKT
+1331 FDG
-1343 LTKLISENQEKDTLI
+1343 KLIGRAKNKQDAQRLMEEMYTQQIKNQR
-1358 QTLIGG
+1358 GG
-1364 HNP
+1364 FQ

>member
-84 LVDGKATSSTQN
+84 LVDGKASSSTQN

-308 PVAHSLGMN
+308 PVANSLGMSL
-317 VEQTA
+317 EETSSA
-322 AAVGLLSNNGIE
+322 IGLLSNNGIE

-348 LLKPTKQSSAAFEEL
+348 LLKPSDAAAAAFQEL
-363 GINIDEWK
+363 GINLDEWK

-380 LDTIKKHTE
+380 LDTIKKSTE
-389 GMTDAEKSS
+389 GMTKAEKSS
-398 LVAKAFGVEAQ
+398 LIAKAFGTEAQ
-409 TGMNVLI
+409 TGMNILI
-416 NQGGDA
+416 DQGGNA

-521 IISGVT
+521 ILSGVT
-527 GGLARIGAKGAGE
+527 GGLAKLGAKGAGE
-540 LALRGIA
+540 LALKGIA
-547 TEAEGATAAI
+547 TGATGAATEV
-557 AGGGGLSTSLGGIS
+557 GGLSAV
-571 PILAGLSPVAV
+571 LAGMGPASMIAI
-582 GVLGVA
+582 GALGAA
-588 GLAGLIIGVSKAVD
+588 GLGLVIWKLTEGLREQQKEVSKWGTVVGS
-602 EAKDR
+602 EASGKLDTLNQ
-607 VKFFGQVEVP
+607 KF
-617 KETVDKIDNFR
+617 
-628 DRVDKAKVAM
+628 VA
-638 EEFGTGSQNSAQ
+638 
-650 KVKDAINS
+650 VKDAAIQFDVQGSPAIGNVKQAIS
-658 LSEGTKGDIDKSTKE
+658 DLGTAASESITETEKALTKGAETAGLTDKQVN
-673 LEDAMKRTG
+673 DA
-682 YTADQIAE
+682 
-690 MKKRGENAKSVVA
+690 
-703 AAANDISQVYINA
+703 
-716 NKRDEKNRALTVDE
+716 
-730 QARVSSN
+730 
-737 MQVIFESEAD
+737 
-747 ALKITGEK
+747 
-755 KNTLMKALN
+755 KAGL
-764 GEFNNMSKSQA
+764 
-775 QQVINDM
+775 
-782 RGMKEQANK
+782 
-791 EYEQQKADQ
+791 EQQKANVQSITDQTTAIYQNAANAHRGITDAERSIVESNQ
-800 QKLLDG
+800 QKLIETTIKNYGITGNKAKEVMKVFSGDLKSMNDDALKQSSAGISKMMQEEIKTYKTGQASLDAAKSAG
-806 KIITQDTYNENMAAA
+806 KMSAA
-821 EQERVDKLR
+821 EYNKSKEALEKSHNDTME
-830 KYGTAVA
+830 KYGEEYVKVKAEQQQREIDNLQGGAHKIERQRAVIQKNQQQLKDDFKKFGLDYDQVMSNVGKSGDKGSKA
-837 QAEEVLRGN
+837 FGDTGN
-846 LKLGE
+846 LI
-851 AGYSQWRTNAE
+851 AQ
-862 NEIRTYTENTGI
+862 YTT
-874 GLDDL
+874 
-879 LAKLGDV
+879 KMS
-886 NKKTADSGNV
+886 AD
-896 LAKYAVGMSN
+896 A
-906 DTKKA
+906 KKA
-911 NDAWNT
+911 NDSWNG
-917 MIFDP
+917 IILDP
-922 KTGEIKT
+922 KTGKMT
-929 NIPEAIAEALKGKDG
+929 TDAPKAIAEALNAKGG

-956 LTTNARFAVAEA
+956 LSTNARIKIAEA
-968 LIASGQ
+968 LIANGQ
-974 WDQLSPE
+974 WNQMTPE
-981 QKNLVVNNQQGL
+981 QKQLVVNNNPALQ
-993 LAIADSRQNMKI
+993 AITS
-1005 WNEMPDSVKKI
+1005 
-1016 LGDNKDF
+1016 G
-1023 LQNKETAQQALT
+1023 
-1035 GWNTLPAQTKKLL
+1035 
-1048 GDDTDF
+1048 
-1054 LSKKGNAAQ
+1054 KGSMAS
-1063 ALNTWNSMPEN
+1063 WNSMPEN
-1074 VKKLLGNDTD
+1074 VKKLLGNDSD

-1089 GAAASAL
+1089 GAAAGAL

-1105 VKKMLANNFD
+1105 VKKMFADNAD
-1115 VLSKKEGATNAILQ
+1115 VLSKKKGAADAITQ
-1129 WNNLPTNTKKLLASN
+1129 WNSLSPKKQELLAKN
-1144 QTASGVNSAN
+1144 LTGD
-1154 SWIQNNFLG
+1154 G
-1163 KTVDLNANS
+1163 
-1172 KPASDTLNS
+1172 
-1181 FLSTPVSKTI
+1181 VSKAKAAI
-1191 DLIIKKTNN
+1191 DSLPKEKNTTLTTTHKNIFQEIYEKITKHATGTN
-1200 AQGTPYHPGG
+1200 YHQGG
-1210 LAMVNDQKGP
+1210 LAMVNDQKGSL
-1220 TYKELISLPN
+1220 YKELITLPT
-1230 GVSFIPEGRDV
+1230 GQSFIPEGRDV
-1241 TMPLPKGTK
+1241 VLNLPRGSSV
-1250 ILKASK
+1250 LKASK

-1264 ADGTGGI
+1264 ANGTGGI
-1271 PADAK
+1271 PANAK

-1291 TPVVNNSGQLNT
+1291 TPVVNNSGQLNV

-1317 SLIKAIRALANRPS
+1317 SLIKAIQSLANRP
-1331 VSIFDKKDAAKT
+1331 VNAVFDKDDVVRT
-1343 LTKLISENQEKDTLI
+1343 LTPSITKQQSINQSIDNI
-1358 QTLIGG
+1358 VNGRR
-1364 HNP
+1364 N

>member
-16 DDSSFSKG
+16 DDSSFAKG
-24 ITGVNKQL
+24 VTGVNKQL

-56 RSPMEVLNKSIAK
+56 KSPMEVLTKSIEA
-69 QKEQL
+69 QKRQL
-74 DLLKKSYSGS
+74 DLLKKSYNGS
-84 LVDGKATSSTQN
+84 LIDGKASSSTQK
-96 YANQI
+96 YATDI
-101 SRANAQLAQYQAQL
+101 SRANAQL

-130 KLSSGFEK
+130 KMSSGLGKVSSGLSSIASK
-138 ISGGLDTVSRKTAP
+138 AMPASIA
-152 VTVGI
+152 I
-157 TAAFA
+157 TATFA

-180 LLADDTSPKQLAQ
+180 LLSDGTPA
-193 NMDVLSSKSKQW
+193 NVLSKQMDTLSDKSKQW

-210 IDTSSINEGMEEM
+210 IDTSSINDGMEEM

-298 DMGVAMEYVG
+298 DMGIAMEYVG

-322 AAVGLLSNNGIE
+322 AAVGLPSNNGIE

-472 SIIPVVKEIDNL
+472 SIVPIVKEIDNL
-484 AGSFSKLSPETQQ
+484 AGSFEKLSPETQQ
-497 FIIKMAIAAAAVA
+497 FIIKMAIAAAAVY
-510 PTAKALSGLTS
+510 PTTKALEKMTDATKGVIDGLKY
-521 IISGVT
+521 
-527 GGLARIGAKGAGE
+527 LGAKGAGK

-547 TEAEGATAAI
+547 TEAGGATAAI
-557 AGGGGLSTSLGGIS
+557 SGGGGLSASLGGIS

-628 DRVDKAKVAM
+628 DRIDKAKVAM

-673 LEDAMKRTG
+673 LEEAMKRTG
-682 YTADQIAE
+682 YTAEQIAE
-690 MKKRGENAKSVVA
+690 MKKRGESAKSVVE

-747 ALKITGEK
+747 ALKITGDK

-782 RGMKEQANK
+782 RGMREQANK
-791 EYEQQKADQ
+791 EYDQQAADQ
-800 QKLLDG
+800 
-806 KIITQDTYNENMAAA
+806 
-821 EQERVDKLR
+821 
-830 KYGTAVA
+830 
-837 QAEEVLRGN
+837 
-846 LKLGE
+846 
-851 AGYSQWRTNAE
+851 
-862 NEIRTYTENTGI
+862 
-874 GLDDL
+874 
-879 LAKLGDV
+879 
-886 NKKTADSGNV
+886 
-896 LAKYAVGMSN
+896 
-906 DTKKA
+906 
-911 NDAWNT
+911 
-917 MIFDP
+917 
-922 KTGEIKT
+922 
-929 NIPEAIAEALKGKDG
+929 
-944 WDNMQFILKNAN
+944 KNC
-956 LTTNARFAVAEA
+956 LT
-968 LIASGQ
+968 
-974 WDQLSPE
+974 
-981 QKNLVVNNQQGL
+981 
-993 LAIADSRQNMKI
+993 
-1005 WNEMPDSVKKI
+1005 VK
-1016 LGDNKDF
+1016 
-1023 LQNKETAQQALT
+1023 
-1035 GWNTLPAQTKKLL
+1035 
-1048 GDDTDF
+1048 
-1054 LSKKGNAAQ
+1054 
-1063 ALNTWNSMPEN
+1063 
-1074 VKKLLGNDTD
+1074 
-1084 FQNKK
+1084 
-1089 GAAASAL
+1089 
-1096 KAWDAMPEN
+1096 
-1105 VKKMLANNFD
+1105 
-1115 VLSKKEGATNAILQ
+1115 
-1129 WNNLPTNTKKLLASN
+1129 
-1144 QTASGVNSAN
+1144 
-1154 SWIQNNFLG
+1154 
-1163 KTVDLNANS
+1163 
-1172 KPASDTLNS
+1172 
-1181 FLSTPVSKTI
+1181 
-1191 DLIIKKTNN
+1191 
-1200 AQGTPYHPGG
+1200 
-1210 LAMVNDQKGP
+1210 
-1220 TYKELISLPN
+1220 
-1230 GVSFIPEGRDV
+1230 
-1241 TMPLPKGTK
+1241 
-1250 ILKASK
+1250 
-1256 TAQLIPKY
+1256 
-1264 ADGTGGI
+1264 
-1271 PADAK
+1271 
-1276 IFRDMRAVQQQLVVN
+1276 
-1291 TPVVNNSGQLNT
+1291 
-1303 IIELLKL
+1303 
-1310 MSGSNNE
+1310 
-1317 SLIKAIRALANRPS
+1317 
-1331 VSIFDKKDAAKT
+1331 
-1343 LTKLISENQEKDTLI
+1343 
-1358 QTLIGG
+1358 
-1364 HNP
+1364 

>member
-16 DDSSFSKG
+16 DDSSFAKG
-24 ITGVNKQL
+24 VTGVNKQL

-56 RSPMEVLNKSIAK
+56 KSPMEVLTKSIEA
-69 QKEQL
+69 QKRQL
-74 DLLKKSYSGS
+74 DLLKKSYNGS
-84 LVDGKATSSTQN
+84 LIDGKASSSTQK
-96 YANQI
+96 YATDI
-101 SRANAQLAQYQAQL
+101 SRANAQL

-130 KLSSGFEK
+130 KMSSGLGKVSSGLSSIASK
-138 ISGGLDTVSRKTAP
+138 AMPASIA
-152 VTVGI
+152 I
-157 TAAFA
+157 TATFA

-180 LLADDTSPKQLAQ
+180 LLSDGTPA
-193 NMDVLSSKSKQW
+193 NVLSKQMDTLSDKSKQW

-210 IDTSSINEGMEEM
+210 IDTSSINDGMEEM

-298 DMGVAMEYVG
+298 DMGIAMEYVG

-472 SIIPVVKEIDNL
+472 SIVPIVKEIDNL
-484 AGSFSKLSPETQQ
+484 AGSFEKLSPETQQ
-497 FIIKMAIAAAAVA
+497 FIIKMAIAAAAVY
-510 PTAKALSGLTS
+510 PTTKALEKMTDATKGVIDGLKY
-521 IISGVT
+521 
-527 GGLARIGAKGAGE
+527 LGAKGAGK

-547 TEAEGATAAI
+547 TEAGGATAAI
-557 AGGGGLSTSLGGIS
+557 SGGGGLSASLGGIS

-628 DRVDKAKVAM
+628 DRIDKAKVAM

-673 LEDAMKRTG
+673 LEEAMKRTG
-682 YTADQIAE
+682 YTAEQIAE
-690 MKKRGENAKSVVA
+690 MKKRGESAKSVV
-703 AAANDISQVYINA
+703 
-716 NKRDEKNRALTVDE
+716 
-730 QARVSSN
+730 
-737 MQVIFESEAD
+737 
-747 ALKITGEK
+747 
-755 KNTLMKALN
+755 
-764 GEFNNMSKSQA
+764 
-775 QQVINDM
+775 
-782 RGMKEQANK
+782 
-791 EYEQQKADQ
+791 
-800 QKLLDG
+800 
-806 KIITQDTYNENMAAA
+806 
-821 EQERVDKLR
+821 
-830 KYGTAVA
+830 
-837 QAEEVLRGN
+837 
-846 LKLGE
+846 
-851 AGYSQWRTNAE
+851 
-862 NEIRTYTENTGI
+862 
-874 GLDDL
+874 
-879 LAKLGDV
+879 
-886 NKKTADSGNV
+886 
-896 LAKYAVGMSN
+896 
-906 DTKKA
+906 
-911 NDAWNT
+911 
-917 MIFDP
+917 
-922 KTGEIKT
+922 
-929 NIPEAIAEALKGKDG
+929 
-944 WDNMQFILKNAN
+944 
-956 LTTNARFAVAEA
+956 
-968 LIASGQ
+968 
-974 WDQLSPE
+974 
-981 QKNLVVNNQQGL
+981 
-993 LAIADSRQNMKI
+993 
-1005 WNEMPDSVKKI
+1005 
-1016 LGDNKDF
+1016 
-1023 LQNKETAQQALT
+1023 
-1035 GWNTLPAQTKKLL
+1035 
-1048 GDDTDF
+1048 
-1054 LSKKGNAAQ
+1054 
-1063 ALNTWNSMPEN
+1063 
-1074 VKKLLGNDTD
+1074 
-1084 FQNKK
+1084 
-1089 GAAASAL
+1089 
-1096 KAWDAMPEN
+1096 
-1105 VKKMLANNFD
+1105 
-1115 VLSKKEGATNAILQ
+1115 EGCC
-1129 WNNLPTNTKKLLASN
+1129 K
-1144 QTASGVNSAN
+1144 
-1154 SWIQNNFLG
+1154 
-1163 KTVDLNANS
+1163 
-1172 KPASDTLNS
+1172 
-1181 FLSTPVSKTI
+1181 
-1191 DLIIKKTNN
+1191 
-1200 AQGTPYHPGG
+1200 
-1210 LAMVNDQKGP
+1210 
-1220 TYKELISLPN
+1220 
-1230 GVSFIPEGRDV
+1230 
-1241 TMPLPKGTK
+1241 
-1250 ILKASK
+1250 
-1256 TAQLIPKY
+1256 
-1264 ADGTGGI
+1264 
-1271 PADAK
+1271 
-1276 IFRDMRAVQQQLVVN
+1276 
-1291 TPVVNNSGQLNT
+1291 
-1303 IIELLKL
+1303 
-1310 MSGSNNE
+1310 
-1317 SLIKAIRALANRPS
+1317 
-1331 VSIFDKKDAAKT
+1331 
-1343 LTKLISENQEKDTLI
+1343 
-1358 QTLIGG
+1358 
-1364 HNP
+1364 

>member
-16 DDSSFSKG
+16 DDSSFAKG
-24 ITGVNKQL
+24 VTGVNKQL

-56 RSPMEVLNKSIAK
+56 KSPMEVLTKSIEA
-69 QKEQL
+69 QKRQL
-74 DLLKKSYSGS
+74 DLLKKSYNGS
-84 LVDGKATSSTQN
+84 LIDGKASSSTQK
-96 YANQI
+96 YATDI
-101 SRANAQLAQYQAQL
+101 SRANAQL

-130 KLSSGFEK
+130 KMSSGLGKVSSGLSSIASK
-138 ISGGLDTVSRKTAP
+138 AMPASIA
-152 VTVGI
+152 I
-157 TAAFA
+157 TATFA

-180 LLADDTSPKQLAQ
+180 LLSDGTPA
-193 NMDVLSSKSKQW
+193 NVLSKQMDTLSDKSKQW

-210 IDTSSINEGMEEM
+210 IDTSSINDGMEEM

-298 DMGVAMEYVG
+298 DMGIAMEYVG

-472 SIIPVVKEIDNL
+472 SIVPIVKEIDNL
-484 AGSFSKLSPETQQ
+484 AGSFEKLSPETQQ
-497 FIIKMAIAAAAVA
+497 FIIKMAIAAAAVY
-510 PTAKALSGLTS
+510 PTTKALEKMTDATKGVIDGLKY
-521 IISGVT
+521 
-527 GGLARIGAKGAGE
+527 LGAKGAGK

-547 TEAEGATAAI
+547 TEAGGATAAI
-557 AGGGGLSTSLGGIS
+557 SGGGGLSASLGGIS

-628 DRVDKAKVAM
+628 DRIDKAKVAM

-673 LEDAMKRTG
+673 LEEAMKRTG
-682 YTADQIAE
+682 YTAEQIAE
-690 MKKRGENAKSVVA
+690 MKKRGESAKSVVE

-747 ALKITGEK
+747 ALKITGDK

-782 RGMKEQANK
+782 RGMREQANK
-791 EYEQQKADQ
+791 EYDQQAADQ
-800 QKLLDG
+800 
-806 KIITQDTYNENMAAA
+806 
-821 EQERVDKLR
+821 
-830 KYGTAVA
+830 
-837 QAEEVLRGN
+837 
-846 LKLGE
+846 
-851 AGYSQWRTNAE
+851 
-862 NEIRTYTENTGI
+862 
-874 GLDDL
+874 
-879 LAKLGDV
+879 
-886 NKKTADSGNV
+886 
-896 LAKYAVGMSN
+896 
-906 DTKKA
+906 
-911 NDAWNT
+911 
-917 MIFDP
+917 
-922 KTGEIKT
+922 
-929 NIPEAIAEALKGKDG
+929 
-944 WDNMQFILKNAN
+944 KNC
-956 LTTNARFAVAEA
+956 LT
-968 LIASGQ
+968 
-974 WDQLSPE
+974 
-981 QKNLVVNNQQGL
+981 
-993 LAIADSRQNMKI
+993 
-1005 WNEMPDSVKKI
+1005 VK
-1016 LGDNKDF
+1016 
-1023 LQNKETAQQALT
+1023 
-1035 GWNTLPAQTKKLL
+1035 
-1048 GDDTDF
+1048 
-1054 LSKKGNAAQ
+1054 
-1063 ALNTWNSMPEN
+1063 
-1074 VKKLLGNDTD
+1074 
-1084 FQNKK
+1084 
-1089 GAAASAL
+1089 
-1096 KAWDAMPEN
+1096 
-1105 VKKMLANNFD
+1105 
-1115 VLSKKEGATNAILQ
+1115 
-1129 WNNLPTNTKKLLASN
+1129 
-1144 QTASGVNSAN
+1144 
-1154 SWIQNNFLG
+1154 
-1163 KTVDLNANS
+1163 
-1172 KPASDTLNS
+1172 
-1181 FLSTPVSKTI
+1181 
-1191 DLIIKKTNN
+1191 
-1200 AQGTPYHPGG
+1200 
-1210 LAMVNDQKGP
+1210 
-1220 TYKELISLPN
+1220 
-1230 GVSFIPEGRDV
+1230 
-1241 TMPLPKGTK
+1241 
-1250 ILKASK
+1250 
-1256 TAQLIPKY
+1256 
-1264 ADGTGGI
+1264 
-1271 PADAK
+1271 
-1276 IFRDMRAVQQQLVVN
+1276 
-1291 TPVVNNSGQLNT
+1291 
-1303 IIELLKL
+1303 
-1310 MSGSNNE
+1310 
-1317 SLIKAIRALANRPS
+1317 
-1331 VSIFDKKDAAKT
+1331 
-1343 LTKLISENQEKDTLI
+1343 
-1358 QTLIGG
+1358 
-1364 HNP
+1364 

>member
-32 AALKND
+32 TALKND

-56 RSPMEVLNKSIAK
+56 RSPMEVLTKSIET
-69 QKEQL
+69 QKRQL
-74 DLLKKSYSGS
+74 DLLKKSYDGS
-84 LVDGKATSSTQN
+84 LVDGKASSSTQK
-96 YANQI
+96 YAADI
-101 SRANAQLAQYQAQL
+101 SRASAQMAQFKSQL
-115 KNAAIEQYKQTSILP
+115 KLAAEEQYKQTSLLP
-130 KLSSGFEK
+130 KLSTGFQK
-138 ISGGLDTVSRKTAP
+138 VSGGLNSIASVSTPASVAVTA
-152 VTVGI
+152 V
-157 TAAFA
+157 FA

-180 LLADDTSPKQLAQ
+180 LLSDGTPA
-193 NMDVLSSKSKQW
+193 NVLSKQMDTLSDKSKQW

-210 IDTSSINEGMEEM
+210 IDTSSINDGMEEM

-298 DMGVAMEYVG
+298 DMGIAMEYVG

-472 SIIPVVKEIDNL
+472 SIIPVAKEIDNL
-484 AGSFSKLSPETQQ
+484 AGSFEKLSPETQQ

-521 IISGVT
+521 ILSGVT
-527 GGLARIGAKGAGE
+527 GGLAKLGAKGAGE
-540 LALRGIA
+540 LALKGIA
-547 TEAEGATAAI
+547 TGATGAATEV
-557 AGGGGLSTSLGGIS
+557 GGLSAV
-571 PILAGLSPVAV
+571 LAGMGPASMIAI
-582 GVLGVA
+582 GALGAA
-588 GLAGLIIGVSKAVD
+588 GLGLVIWKLTEGLREQQKEVSKWGTVVGS
-602 EAKDR
+602 EASGKLDTLNQ
-607 VKFFGQVEVP
+607 KF
-617 KETVDKIDNFR
+617 
-628 DRVDKAKVAM
+628 VA
-638 EEFGTGSQNSAQ
+638 
-650 KVKDAINS
+650 VKDAAIQFDVQGSPAIGNVKQAIS
-658 LSEGTKGDIDKSTKE
+658 DLGKIASDSISETE
-673 LEDAMKRTG
+673 
-682 YTADQIAE
+682 
-690 MKKRGENAKSVVA
+690 
-703 AAANDISQVYINA
+703 
-716 NKRDEKNRALTVDE
+716 
-730 QARVSSN
+730 
-737 MQVIFESEAD
+737 
-747 ALKITGEK
+747 
-755 KNTLMKALN
+755 KALAK
-764 GEFNNMSKSQA
+764 GAETAGLTDK
-775 QQVINDM
+775 QVNDAKA
-782 RGMKEQANK
+782 GL
-791 EYEQQKADQ
+791 EQQKANVQTITDQTTAIYQNAANAHRGITDAERSIVESNQ
-800 QKLLDG
+800 QKLIETTIKNYGITGNKAKEVMKVFNGDLKHMNDDALKQSSAGISKMMQEEIKTYKTGQASLDSAKASG
-806 KIITQDTYNENMAAA
+806 A
-821 EQERVDKLR
+821 
-830 KYGTAVA
+830 
-837 QAEEVLRGN
+837 
-846 LKLGE
+846 LKADE
-851 AGYSQWRTNAE
+851 Y
-862 NEIRTYTENTGI
+862 
-874 GLDDL
+874 
-879 LAKLGDV
+879 
-886 NKKTADSGNV
+886 NKKTQALEKSHNDTME
-896 LAKYAVGMSN
+896 KYGEEYVKVKAEQQQREIDNLQGGAHKIERQRAIIQKNQQQLKDDFKKFGLDYDQVMSN
-906 DTKKA
+906 VGKSGDKGSKAFGDTGNLIAQYTTKMSADAKKA
-911 NDAWNT
+911 NDSWNG
-917 MIFDP
+917 IILDP
-922 KTGEIKT
+922 KTGKMT
-929 NIPEAIAEALKGKDG
+929 TDAPKAIAEALNAKGG

-956 LTTNARFAVAEA
+956 LSTNARIKIAEA
-968 LIASGQ
+968 LIANGQ
-974 WDQLSPE
+974 WNQMTPE
-981 QKNLVVNNQQGL
+981 QKQLVVNNNPALQ
-993 LAIADSRQNMKI
+993 AITS
-1005 WNEMPDSVKKI
+1005 
-1016 LGDNKDF
+1016 G
-1023 LQNKETAQQALT
+1023 
-1035 GWNTLPAQTKKLL
+1035 
-1048 GDDTDF
+1048 
-1054 LSKKGNAAQ
+1054 KGSMAS
-1063 ALNTWNSMPEN
+1063 WNSMPEN
-1074 VKKLLGNDTD
+1074 VKKLLGNDSD

-1105 VKKMLANNFD
+1105 VKKMFADNAD
-1115 VLSKKEGATNAILQ
+1115 VLSKKKGAADAITQ
-1129 WNNLPTNTKKLLASN
+1129 WNSLSPKQQKLLA
-1144 QTASGVNSAN
+1144 
-1154 SWIQNNFLG
+1154 QNLTG
-1163 KTVDLNANS
+1163 DG
-1172 KPASDTLNS
+1172 
-1181 FLSTPVSKTI
+1181 VSKAQRAI
-1191 DLIIKKTNN
+1191 DSLPKEKNTTLTTTHKNIFQEIYEKITKHATGTN
-1200 AQGTPYHPGG
+1200 YHRGG
-1210 LAMVNDQKGP
+1210 LAMVNDQKGSL
-1220 TYKELISLPN
+1220 YKELITLPT
-1230 GVSFIPEGRDV
+1230 GQSFIPEGRDV
-1241 TMPLPKGTK
+1241 VLNLPRGSSV
-1250 ILKASK
+1250 LKASK

-1271 PADAK
+1271 PANAK
-1276 IFRDMRAVQQQLVVN
+1276 IFRDMRAVQQQLVVSA
-1291 TPVVNNSGQLNT
+1291 PVVDNSGQLSV

-1317 SLIKAIRALANRPS
+1317 SLIKAIQTLANRP
-1331 VSIFDKKDAAKT
+1331 VNAVFNKDEAARALTPSI
-1343 LTKLISENQEKDTLI
+1343 TKQQSINQSIDNI
-1358 QTLIGG
+1358 VNGRR
-1364 HNP
+1364 N

>member
-230 NQTVGAMPA
+230 NQTLGAMPA

-317 VEQTA
+317 LEETSSA
-322 AAVGLLSNNGIE
+322 IGLLSNNGIE

-348 LLKPTKQSSAAFEEL
+348 LLKPTKQSSAAFQEL
-363 GINIDEWK
+363 GINLDEWK

-380 LDTIKKHTE
+380 LDTIKKSTE
-389 GMTDAEKSS
+389 GMTQAEKSS
-398 LVAKAFGVEAQ
+398 LIAKAFGTEAQ
-409 TGMNVLI
+409 TGMNILI
-416 NQGGDA
+416 DQGGNA

-497 FIIKMAIAAAAVA
+497 FIVHMALGAAAVA

-521 IISGVT
+521 ILSGVT
-527 GGLARIGAKGAGE
+527 GGLAKIGAKGAGE

-547 TEAEGATAAI
+547 TEAGGATAAI
-557 AGGGGLSTSLGGIS
+557 AGSGGLSASLAGIS

-582 GVLGVA
+582 GALGVA
-588 GLAGLIIGVSKAVD
+588 GLAGLIVGVSKAVD
-602 EAKDR
+602 DAKDR

-617 KETVDKIDNFR
+617 KETVDKIDDFR
-628 DRVDKAKVAM
+628 GRIDKAKVAM

-673 LEDAMKRTG
+673 LEEAMKRTG
-682 YTADQIAE
+682 YTAEQIAE
-690 MKKRGENAKSVVA
+690 MKKRGESAKSVVE

-737 MQVIFESEAD
+737 MKVIFESEAD

-764 GEFNNMSKSQA
+764 GDFNNMSKSQA

-782 RGMKEQANK
+782 RGMREQANK
-791 EYEQQKADQ
+791 EYDQQAADQ
-800 QKLLDG
+800 KKLLDG
-806 KIITQDTYNENMAAA
+806 HIITQDTYNQNMAAA
-821 EQERVDKLR
+821 EQERVDKLS
-830 KYGTAVA
+830 KYGVAVA
-837 QAEEVLRGN
+837 KAEDVIRGN

-851 AGYSQWRTNAE
+851 AGYKEWRENAE
-862 NEIRTYTENTGI
+862 AEM
-874 GLDDL
+874 GLYGESFDEALAKAGDASKKLGDNGKL
-879 LAKLGDV
+879 LAKY
-886 NKKTADSGNV
+886 TT
-896 LAKYAVGMSN
+896 GMS
-906 DTKKA
+906 DDSKKA
-911 NDAWNT
+911 NDAWNSI
-917 MIFDP
+917 IFDP

-929 NIPEAIAEALKGKDG
+929 NAPEVIAEAVKSKEG

-956 LTTNARFAVAEA
+956 LTTNARFTVAEA

-1054 LSKKGNAAQ
+1054 LSKKGNAAG

-1074 VKKLLGNDTD
+1074 VKKLLGNDAD

-1115 VLSKKEGATNAILQ
+1115 VLAKKEGATNAILQ

-1144 QTASGVNSAN
+1144 QTSEGVNSAN
-1154 SWIQNNFLG
+1154 AWIENNFRG
-1163 KTVDLNANS
+1163 KTANLLANS
-1172 KPASDTLNS
+1172 QPAIDTLNS
-1181 FLSTPVSKTI
+1181 FLNLPAAKTVQIVASTTK
-1191 DLIIKKTNN
+1191 N

-1210 LAMVNDQKGP
+1210 LAMVNDQKGA

-1271 PADAK
+1271 PANAK
-1276 IFRDMRAVQQQLVVN
+1276 IFRDMRAVQQQLVVSA
-1291 TPVVNNSGQLNT
+1291 PVVDNSSQLNAILKVLEKIASSGT
-1303 IIELLKL
+1303 NKEVINALKL
-1310 MSGSNNE
+1310 
-1317 SLIKAIRALANRPS
+1317 LVNRP
-1331 VSIFDKKDAAKT
+1331 VDAYLDLDMVTKKITDKQ
-1343 LTKLISENQEKDTLI
+1343 NQENRIKNLMKGKNI
-1358 QTLIGG
+1358 
-1364 HNP
+1364 